1 MKHFVCFVV
10 VVLSFAGTS
19 CSGKP
24 SFGNAVAAVQAS
36 TKTGFVNQSINQM
49 DSNHWYVG
57 AEAVFD
63 AWGASGG
70 GIAYVPVPIGKTI
83 THFQGTASWYTVG
96 GCAGPVLASL
106 VDRDPANYAQ
116 PPVMYPIILNTA
128 GPGVQ
133 LWFDYSTPLIV
144 MHDGL
149 RIEAFGIPKGNNCTG
164 DFEIQGVIT
173 VE

>member
-1 MKHFVCFVV
+1 MKQLSCFVV
-10 VVLSFAGTS
+10 VVLSFAGAS
-19 CSGKP
+19 CSRGP
-24 SFGNAVAAVQAS
+24 SVAQAS
-36 TKTGFVNQSINQM
+36 IKTGFVNQSINQM

-63 AWGASGG
+63 AWGKSGG
-70 GIAYVPVPIGKTI
+70 GIAYIPIPVGMKI
-83 THFQGTASWYTVG
+83 THFQGTASWYTSG
-96 GCAGPVLASL
+96 GCPGPVLASL
-106 VDRDPANYAQ
+106 VDRDPGNYSQ

-133 LWFDYSTPLIV
+133 LWFDYSTPLMV
-144 MHDGL
+144 TYDGL
-149 RIEAFGIPKGNNCTG
+149 RIEAYGIPKANNCTG